1 MIGVIVIGDEI
12 AFFDLLKVLKNS
24 GSVANNEDF
33 VFKTLIRTSND
44 SGRDEFMVFNSEWFD
59 RSREIDTGYLEQ
71 GIADG
76 FDMARGLETDIEIN
90 R

>member
-1 MIGVIVIGDEI
+1 
-12 AFFDLLKVLKNS
+12 
-24 GSVANNEDF
+24 
-33 VFKTLIRTSND
+33 
-44 SGRDEFMVFNSEWFD
+44 MVFNGEWFD

-90 R
+90 G